1 MLGHLVVTFCTNMSE
16 GDSLQL
22 LLPVLLISY
31 VFLLG
36 RLRLG
41 PQLRDGG
48 AAVAPA
54 PIHR

>member
-1 MLGHLVVTFCTNMSE
+1 MLGHLVVTCCTNMSE

-22 LLPVLLISY
+22 LLPVLLIRY
-31 VFLLG
+31 VFLLD

-41 PQLRDGG
+41 PQLRDGR

-54 PIHR
+54 PR